1 MKNKRPAARVNE
13 YQNGGNEFKL
23 FAHAGNSERVYSL
36 QLCNLSCIKA
46 ASLCNTSIPIKPNLV
61 LNCRLIDLK
70 KDQPITII
78 FIHAGNF
85 LLSELTKNAD
95 PSFAKQTSRSKS
107 PTKRLISTSRQ
118 ILTADWPLKAE
129 VSAGIWTDWRQR
141 SEWINLIG
149 WQNLRKIEL
158 NNARSICVHE
168 SCTCKQTLPVH
179 KSVHVIRIN
188 IINPAYAKNDI
199 PISQTSRTAVAV
211 KIHPDYDSETR
222 GKWRK
227 NYYFPASKKCEKS

>member
-1 MKNKRPAARVNE
+1 MLEISFYPSWLKTPTRVSQNKLRD
-13 YQNGGNEFKL
+13 QN
-23 FAHAGNSERVYSL
+23 RR
-36 QLCNLSCIKA
+36 Q
-46 ASLCNTSIPIKPNLV
+46 
-61 LNCRLIDLK
+61 
-70 KDQPITII
+70 
-78 FIHAGNF
+78 
-85 LLSELTKNAD
+85 
-95 PSFAKQTSRSKS
+95 
-107 PTKRLISTSRQ
+107 KRLISTSRQ
-118 ILTADWPLKAE
+118 ILTADWPIKAV

-141 SEWINLIG
+141 TEWINLIG
-149 WQNLRKIEL
+149 WQNLRKMEL

-222 GKWRK
+222 GKCRE
-227 NYYFPASKKCEKS
+227 NYYSPASKKCEKSSTQPNDLQSCVKNTTN